1 MEERRTVNTS
11 QASAMVEQFKA
22 ATPTVLTGEFVVT
35 GVLGQRVALRT
46 RESLRDSKADP
57 TQPGTTA
64 ALIVV
69 DFPPGTPPPAKDT
82 TLTRT
87 GDKAFLIRDVIRQ
100 KNGQITIVAMDASR

>member
-1 MEERRTVNTS
+1 
-11 QASAMVEQFKA
+11 MVEQFKG

-46 RESLRDSKADP
+46 RESLRDAKADP
-57 TQPGTTA
+57 TQAGTNA

-87 GDKAFLIRDVIRQ
+87 SDQAFLIRDVIRQ
-100 KNGQITIVAMDASR
+100 KNGHITIVAMDQSK